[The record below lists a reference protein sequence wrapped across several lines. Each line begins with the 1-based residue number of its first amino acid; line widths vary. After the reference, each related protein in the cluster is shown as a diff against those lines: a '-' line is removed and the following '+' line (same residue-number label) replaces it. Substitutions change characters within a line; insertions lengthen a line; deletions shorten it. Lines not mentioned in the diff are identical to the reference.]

1 MFPYSPR
8 QSDFSWRLVNTLDQ
22 RMGEHGI
29 SETFQQKSLTTDH
42 TIDKILEGDGGN
54 SFSGNASNLEM
65 KNENSR
71 FGSKNKNL

>member
-1 MFPYSPR
+1 
-8 QSDFSWRLVNTLDQ
+8 
-22 RMGEHGI
+22 MGEHGI

-42 TIDKILEGDGGN
+42 TIDKILHGDGGN